1 MPCITMAFFLF
12 HVDGRW
18 CDDLIP
24 LNLLNLKGK
33 PWWVVPVVRFM
44 HCCAS
49 EGTLGHV
56 AKERSENLERKGRKI
71 PWRLG
76 EYYRGLTD

>member
-1 MPCITMAFFLF
+1 ME
-12 HVDGRW
+12 D
-18 CDDLIP
+18 DDLIP

-49 EGTLGHV
+49 EGKLGHV

-71 PWRLG
+71 P
-76 EYYRGLTD
+76 